1 MTGITK
7 DELMQMASDAGLS
20 FLEGSARAEFEDY
33 IDDELIEFANAI
45 LERAAKDCDNA
56 ATQSGNTAKASA
68 GIKDFR
74 AQLVAEG
81 AKAQASRLAQH
92 LRDLKINTGD

>member
-20 FLEGSARAEFEDY
+20 FLDGSARAEFDDY

-45 LERAAKDCDNA
+45 LERAAEHFVNHKWMDVTTDDA
-56 ATQSGNTAKASA
+56 AEE
-68 GIKDFR
+68 IR
-74 AQLVAEG
+74 A
-81 AKAQASRLAQH
+81 
-92 LRDLKINTGD
+92 LKINTGD

>member
-20 FLEGSARAEFEDY
+20 FLDGSARAEFDDY

-45 LERAAKDCDNA
+45 LERAAEHFVNHKWMDVTTYDA
-56 ATQSGNTAKASA
+56 AEE
-68 GIKDFR
+68 IR
-74 AQLVAEG
+74 A
-81 AKAQASRLAQH
+81 
-92 LRDLKINTGD
+92 LKINTGD